1 LFSQPGFTEWYTFGD
16 TLVGDQIN
24 LTWNAEGIFQFQAV
38 RWELGCSSYP
48 QNITVTIQLCPQ
60 ELIYIPNSFTPD
72 GDEHNQLFTPII
84 TSGVDIYEFHM
95 KIYNRWGEVIWES
108 FDTTGKWDGT
118 YNGKICPD
126 GLYNWTIEFGLPKN
140 DGRKELNGSIRLIR

>member
-1 LFSQPGFTEWYTFGD
+1 MT
-16 TLVGDQIN
+16 
-24 LTWNAEGIFQFQAV
+24 
-38 RWELGCSSYP
+38 
-48 QNITVTIQLCPQ
+48 
-60 ELIYIPNSFTPD
+60 
-72 GDEHNQLFTPII
+72 
-84 TSGVDIYEFHM
+84 
-95 KIYNRWGEVIWES
+95 IYNRWGETIWES

>member
-1 LFSQPGFTEWYTFGD
+1 MFSQPGYTEWYTFGD

-60 ELIYIPNSFTPD
+60 ELIYIPNSFTPNAD
-72 GDEHNQLFTPII
+72 GFNDYWKINGMNLFTNATI
-84 TSGVDIYEFHM
+84 TI
-95 KIYNRWGEVIWES
+95 
-108 FDTTGKWDGT
+108 FDRYGKLITMLNTKNPYWDG
-118 YNGKICPD
+118 K
-126 GLYNWTIEFGLPKN
+126 
-140 DGRKELNGSIRLIR
+140 LNGEIVPSSDYWFVANLGNNTPETKGHFTLKR

>member
-1 LFSQPGFTEWYTFGD
+1 LFSQPGYTEWYTFGD

-24 LTWNAEGIFQFQAV
+24 LTWDAEGIFQFQAV

-72 GDEHNQLFTPII
+72 GDEHNQLFSPII

-95 KIYNRWGEVIWES
+95 TIYNRWGETIWES

-140 DGRKELNGSIRLIR
+140 DGRKELNGYIMIIR